1 MTRFSGKTAIVTG
14 GASGIGLAVTRR
26 LAAEGAGVVI
36 ADRAIDTART
46 VAEELS
52 AQGLKVAAFE
62 MDVTKSDNW
71 AEAVDFAENTFGKL
85 NVVVNSAGYP
95 QPYRPAHEEPED
107 SYDRL
112 YDVNVKSL
120 YWCTLHAI
128 QRMIANG
135 GGAVVN
141 VCSVSAVRPRPLNAW
156 YGPSKAAAV
165 TTTQALAIEYAKQ
178 NIRVCGVNP
187 GPVDTPLL
195 SESLSGWGGHNEQVE
210 ARGRMMEALPMG
222 RVGQP
227 EEIANAVVFLASDE
241 ASFITGEV
249 INVDGGRSV

>member
-1 MTRFSGKTAIVTG
+1 MTRFQGKTAIVTG
-14 GASGIGLAVTRR
+14 GASGIGLAVARR
-26 LAAEGAGVVI
+26 LASEGASVVI
-36 ADRAIDTART
+36 ADRAYDLGQTI
-46 VAEELS
+46 AEEMH
-52 AQGLKVAAFE
+52 QDGLKVAACQ
-62 MDVTKSDNW
+62 MDVTRSEDWKT
-71 AEAVDFAENTFGKL
+71 AVDFAESEFDKL
-85 NVVVNSAGYP
+85 GVVINSAGYP
-95 QPYRPAHEEPED
+95 QPFRAAHEEPED

-120 YWCTLHAI
+120 YWCNLHAI

-195 SESLSGWGGHNEQVE
+195 SESLTGWGGHNEQE
-210 ARGRMMEALPMG
+210 AARARMMDALPMG
-222 RVGQP
+222 RVGKP
-227 EEIANAVVFLASDE
+227 EEIANAVAFLASDE

-249 INVDGGRSV
+249 VNVDGGRSV